1 MAKDPPRQFGGSLI
15 ELMVA
20 IAIGLLLIAIVLQG
34 FAVTAATARLNSVV
48 AEYQT
53 NGRYALETLRR
64 EIRHAALHPMVWD
77 SSQWT
82 VNSSVSTR
90 NYGCGAGVST
100 DITRG
105 VTAWNDLNPYAAT
118 CMASGADRSYA
129 RGDVL
134 MLRRSALDAA
144 SSFDS
149 NAPYVRMSYGSGHLY
164 LGGEVAA
171 ELATPVFDHR
181 LLSDLYYINEF
192 TNSASES
199 PKVPALYRLSLSSG
213 ANPTMQP
220 QLVASNVEQFQ
231 LQFGQLTDV
240 DTGAVRYFNPN
251 QVTDW
256 TRVNSVRIWLLMRAS
271 EAEAGFVSGSYE
283 LGDVTYAPA
292 DNFRRLV
299 LSSTV
304 NLRNL

>member
-1 MAKDPPRQFGGSLI
+1 
-15 ELMVA
+15 
-20 IAIGLLLIAIVLQG
+20 
-34 FAVTAATARLNSVV
+34 VV

-64 EIRHAALHPMVWD
+64 EIRHAALHPLVWD
-77 SSQWT
+77 SAQWT
-82 VNSSVSTR
+82 INSSVSAR

-105 VTAWNDLNPYAAT
+105 VTAWNDSNPYSAT
-118 CMASGADRSYA
+118 CLADGTGSSYV

-134 MLRRSALDAA
+134 LLRRTSLDTASA
-144 SSFDS
+144 FDT
-149 NAPYVRMSYGSGHLY
+149 NAPYARLSYGAAHLY
-164 LGGEVAA
+164 LGGEPAA
-171 ELATPVFDHR
+171 ELSTPTFDYR
-181 LLSDLYYINEF
+181 LISDLYYINEF
-192 TNSASES
+192 TNSATES

-213 ANPTMQP
+213 ANPTMAP

-231 LQFGQLTDV
+231 LQFGQVMDAS
-240 DTGAVRYFNPN
+240 TGALRYFNAN

-271 EAEAGFVSGSYE
+271 EAEGGFVSGSYE
-283 LGDVTYAPA
+283 LGDVTYAPG